1 MAELSSL
8 GRVVLVKNSF
18 ASICHSSNVEQ
29 VKFRKCSFV
38 LMQAELQNVVS
49 LSPSS
54 TYVLRRNKMCR
65 LI

>member
-1 MAELSSL
+1 M
-8 GRVVLVKNSF
+8 KNSF
-18 ASICHSSNVEQ
+18 AGIYHSSSVEQ
-29 VKFRKCSFV
+29 VKFRNCSSDFF

-65 LI
+65 LIQF